1 MVLSKEKKNN
11 CKLILILK
19 SKQFNNAF
27 TFQLKEA
34 LNGKENKVQI
44 YHLNVVLLGG
54 RGGEV
59 SIEVE
64 EIIENLF
71 KICSY
76 YKNSSYNK
84 KNICLADV
92 SYSLLLNLQA

>member
-1 MVLSKEKKNN
+1 ML
-11 CKLILILK
+11 
-19 SKQFNNAF
+19 F
-27 TFQLKEA
+27 
-34 LNGKENKVQI
+34 
-44 YHLNVVLLGG
+44 YWGG
-54 RGGEV
+54 EGGEV

-84 KNICLADV
+84 KKYMF
-92 SYSLLLNLQA
+92 S